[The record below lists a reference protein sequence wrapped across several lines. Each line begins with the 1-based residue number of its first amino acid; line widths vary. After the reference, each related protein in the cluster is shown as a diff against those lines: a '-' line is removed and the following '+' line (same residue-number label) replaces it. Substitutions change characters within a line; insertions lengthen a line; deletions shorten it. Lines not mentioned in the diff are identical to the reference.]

1 MFYISF
7 ASLISVYTFIQ
18 CHKFFFVFQFY
29 ILPPLFRK
37 IPLWYAANYR
47 EIVTFSVGI
56 MKEYLTAG
64 NIHISEAFIDYFYT
78 DFSVPARHHEY
89 LDVLLLS
96 ARLEEM
102 RGLLLIFESRVEEV
116 TRQDQQLAE
125 DMADLMR
132 IVHDAINRIEAM
144 DDDEFLRHGDTSDH
158 QEEDA
163 GVPELS
169 TWNMRGK

>member
-1 MFYISF
+1 MGVMR
-7 ASLISVYTFIQ
+7 ASL
-18 CHKFFFVFQFY
+18 
-29 ILPPLFRK
+29 
-37 IPLWYAANYR
+37 
-47 EIVTFSVGI
+47 
-56 MKEYLTAG
+56 TAK
-64 NIHISEAFIDYFYT
+64 NVHVSEAFIDYFYT
-78 DFSVPARHHEY
+78 DFSAPARHHEY

>member
-37 IPLWYAANYR
+37 IPLWYAASYR
-47 EIVTFSVGI
+47 EIVTFSIEV
-56 MKEYLTAG
+56 MKEHLSAG
-64 NIHISEAFIDYFYT
+64 NVHISEAFINYFYT
-78 DFSVPARHHEY
+78 DFSIPTRHHEY

-96 ARLEEM
+96 ARLKEM

-116 TRQDQQLAE
+116 TRQDLQLNK
-125 DMADLMR
+125 DMADLTK
-132 IVHDAINRIEAM
+132 IVYEAIDRVEAIN
-144 DDDEFLRHGDTSDH
+144 DDEFLRHGDVSGQ
-158 QEEDA
+158 QEEDE
-163 GVPELS
+163 GDSEL
-169 TWNMRGK
+169 